1 MNCVRN
7 AQSSVS
13 YNVQLTRTWH
23 AIRWRIIHVWNLN
36 KTKQKHFLL
45 GFNSKSDIDLISTKI
60 LFLQAKVLK
69 LITVFSN
76 VSISY
81 CFIIAKNAHNSI
93 NSINKH
99 NHFIF
104 VKGKN
109 SLESYLVVT
118 VLGFMYFRT
127 LSRMS

>member
-1 MNCVRN
+1 MSLFHKFHNC
-7 AQSSVS
+7 
-13 YNVQLTRTWH
+13 
-23 AIRWRIIHVWNLN
+23 
-36 KTKQKHFLL
+36 K
-45 GFNSKSDIDLISTKI
+45 
-60 LFLQAKVLK
+60 
-69 LITVFSN
+69 
-76 VSISY
+76 
-81 CFIIAKNAHNSI
+81 KNAHNSI

-109 SLESYLVVT
+109 FLESYLVVT